1 MQVLATLLVTSL
13 PVGGVDPTS
22 VLDTL
27 LPCHIS
33 VLPTDRRIGLH
44 DARKQLC
51 LGFSKLRQENGTRDG
66 AVG

>member
-22 VLDTL
+22 VLDPL

-33 VLPTDRRIGLH
+33 VLPTDRGADLH
-44 DARKQLC
+44 DARKLLF
-51 LGFSKLRQENGTRDG
+51 LGFSKLRQENETRDG